1 MKQLK
6 NKTESVILNM
16 EKVKVCQV
24 YWLGEVEYQQ
34 AWDLQNRLAERIG
47 GGEQPPA
54 LLLLE
59 HPHTYTIGRRGGRE
73 HILWPPQE
81 IQKRG
86 IAIFEV
92 DRGGDITY
100 HGPGQLVGYP
110 LLPLA
115 APGWQGE
122 RLPQADFVGYVR
134 KLEELL
140 IRTLAHYGIQAFR
153 REGLT
158 GVWVNQASGEFNLP
172 VKIASIGVKVDARG
186 VSRHGFALNVQPD
199 MLYWQGIVP
208 CGLDGVQMAAMA
220 DWLSP
225 CPSVREVAE
234 QVSREFATVFDTR
247 IEWQASMPSGLN
259 G

>member
-1 MKQLK
+1 MGEMKR
-6 NKTESVILNM
+6 
-16 EKVKVCQV
+16 CQV

-34 AWDLQNRLAERIG
+34 AWDMQNKLAEQIATGLR
-47 GGEQPPA
+47 PP
-54 LLLLE
+54 LVLLLE
-59 HPHTYTIGRRGGRE
+59 HPHTYTIGRRGGYE
-73 HILWPPQE
+73 HILWSTEE
-81 IQKRG
+81 IQRRG

-134 KLEELL
+134 RLEDLI
-140 IRTLAHYGIQAFR
+140 IRTLEFYGIRGCR

-158 GVWVNQASGEFNLP
+158 GVWVERPAGNDLMP

-199 MLYWQGIVP
+199 MTYWQGIIP

-225 CPSVREVAE
+225 CPTVEEVAE
-234 QVSREFATVFDTR
+234 QIGSQFESVFGLIVERKTGFPD
-247 IEWQASMPSGLN
+247 GLN

>member
-1 MKQLK
+1 MKK
-6 NKTESVILNM
+6 ISY
-16 EKVKVCQV
+16 CQV
-24 YWLGEVEYQQ
+24 YWLGEVEYQR
-34 AWDLQNRLAERIG
+34 AWDLQNRLAEQIALG
-47 GGEQPPA
+47 KQPPT

-73 HILWPPQE
+73 HILWPPEE
-81 IQKRG
+81 IQRRG

-115 APGWQGE
+115 SAGWQGE

-134 KLEELL
+134 KLEESL
-140 IRTLAHYGIQAFR
+140 IRTLSLYGIEAFR

-158 GVWVNQASGEFNLP
+158 GVWVNQGEGGFNFP

-199 MLYWQGIVP
+199 MLYWQGIIP
-208 CGLDGVQMAAMA
+208 CGLDGVQMAAMR
-220 DWLSP
+220 DWLFP
-225 CPSVREVAE
+225 CPSVKEVAE
-234 QVSREFATVFDTR
+234 QVCRVFETVFDLKMA
-247 IEWQASMPSGLN
+247 WQTSVPFNLEG
-259 G
+259 